1 MLLFW
6 LTHQN
11 DFMVVGVGTGIG
23 IAISGLI
30 VFLAVIL

>member
-1 MLLFW
+1 MLLSW
-6 LTHQN
+6 LSHQN
-11 DFMVVGVGTGIG
+11 DLMVVGVGTAIG